1 MTVTVTPD
9 QVEARVYA
17 TLIEFGADPEVVS
30 RDARWEALQV
40 DSLDLV
46 ELVQVV
52 EDEYGIRLTGEDI
65 KGLPTVGSVI
75 DLVVSRLEP

>member
-9 QVEARVYA
+9 QVEARVYEA
-17 TLIEFGADPEVVS
+17 LIEFGADPEVVN
-30 RDARWEALQV
+30 RDARWDALHV

-75 DLVVSRLEP
+75 DLVISRLER